1 MTERKQYF
9 IKIHERAVEVSH
21 EVYLAYF
28 RMERQERYLKEKD
41 RKKGTVL
48 YSDLDTDKLL
58 GVDIVPDPCAS
69 NTEDMVVMSILSK
82 KLHKCLKSLPKAERD
97 LIQAL
102 YFNGLTEGQLSQ
114 KTGIHC
120 MTIHSR
126 KVCILR
132 KLKKLLE
139 N

>member
-1 MTERKQYF
+1 M
-9 IKIHERAVEVSH
+9 
-21 EVYLAYF
+21 
-28 RMERQERYLKEKD
+28 
-41 RKKGTVL
+41 
-48 YSDLDTDKLL
+48 DTDKLL

-69 NTEDMVVMSILSK
+69 NIEDMVVMSILSK

-114 KTGIHC
+114 KMGIHC

-132 KLKKLLE
+132 KLKELLE